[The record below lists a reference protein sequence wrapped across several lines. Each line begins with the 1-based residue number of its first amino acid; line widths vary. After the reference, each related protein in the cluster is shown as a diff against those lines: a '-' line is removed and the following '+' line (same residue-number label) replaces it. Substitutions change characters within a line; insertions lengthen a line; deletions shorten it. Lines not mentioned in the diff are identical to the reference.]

1 MASGFSFEQ
10 PCFNWD
16 AKDTYQEFQR
26 FKQHVEFTFKGPL
39 AKSNK
44 KDCAGWLGMWIGQQG
59 REVYKTFTW
68 DEGQEEDPAEILG
81 KFENYVKPAKNK
93 RVARFKA
100 HQRKHNE
107 GEKFDHFVKDLRL
120 LLLDCDYTNS
130 DDILIDLIERGVRHQ
145 KVQERLL
152 DLGQDLTLEKAIDK
166 GRQYEFSQS
175 HMTVIRGEEVSRVDV
190 KQKDTKPKTV
200 KNDKNTSS
208 RNKHST
214 TGAQPSTYKT
224 INSWKCGKTHETGK
238 CPAKGT
244 TCKYCKKP
252 DHWLKV
258 CRKRLSKI
266 NIVQDSDNNE
276 SQDDQSDNE
285 ILYIKKTEPIN
296 HI

>member
-1 MASGFSFEQ
+1 MASGFSFDQ

-68 DEGQEEDPAEILG
+68 DEGQEDDPAEILG

-93 RVARFKA
+93 GVARFKA
-100 HQRKHNE
+100 HQRKQNE

-130 DDILIDLIERGVRHQ
+130 DDILIDLIVSGVRHQ

-190 KQKDTKPKTV
+190 EQKDT
-200 KNDKNTSS
+200 N
-208 RNKHST
+208 
-214 TGAQPSTYKT
+214 Q
-224 INSWKCGKTHETGK
+224 
-238 CPAKGT
+238 
-244 TCKYCKKP
+244 
-252 DHWLKV
+252 
-258 CRKRLSKI
+258 RL
-266 NIVQDSDNNE
+266 
-276 SQDDQSDNE
+276 
-285 ILYIKKTEPIN
+285 
-296 HI
+296 